1 MNEGH
6 TVGGRRQGILVRLGQ
21 ETTFELCVEDG
32 GNSDSDEGKIT
43 KKTGTVLDDQNKL

>member
-1 MNEGH
+1 MCR
-6 TVGGRRQGILVRLGQ
+6 VVVYRQGIPVSLEQ

-32 GNSDSDEGKIT
+32 GNSGSDEGKVT